1 MTRKTTFFERWSS
14 VKFNNLGLALGIAL
28 KFYTS
33 VAKELKLKLTKFCG
47 LINRFVDN
55 TGEKLVGGGIF
66 APHTRSWIGLKHEI
80 FNMKSLLNVNLYTW
94 SAFISHA
101 ICLGRT
107 SDSCYK
113 YSQPFLMPK
122 ILWYAQNYQCVQ
134 NSIFSSG
141 KHIFPN
147 SLINS

>member
-1 MTRKTTFFERWSS
+1 MTRKTTFFERSS
-14 VKFNNLGLALGIAL
+14 FKFNNLGRALGIAL

-47 LINRFVDN
+47 LITRFVDN
-55 TGEKLVGGGIF
+55 TGEKLVGGPFCTPYPILN
-66 APHTRSWIGLKHEI
+66 SLKHEI

-94 SAFISHA
+94 SAFISNA
-101 ICLGRT
+101 ICLVKT

-147 SLINS
+147 SLITS